1 VSARAALAVALDV
14 LLRLFAPFLPFVT
27 EEVWSWWRAG
37 SVHLA
42 PWPVPTDL
50 GCEEPGTDPLVLTI
64 AVDVLTAVRRA
75 KSDAK
80 QSMRA
85 AVGHVTVRDTTT
97 RLTALASVEADV
109 LAAGNVAKLATE
121 TVTDGVEPGVEVH
134 LMPLDTDG
142 GPTA

>member
-1 VSARAALAVALDV
+1 VALDV

-37 SVHLA
+37 SVHRA
-42 PWPVPTDL
+42 TWPTPTDL
-50 GCEEPGTDPLVLTI
+50 GSEEPGADPLVLTV

-85 AVGHVTVRDTTT
+85 AVEHVTVRDTTA

-109 LAAGNVAKLATE
+109 LAAGNVATLSTDR
-121 TVTDGVEPGVEVH
+121 VTDGVEPGVEVR
-134 LMPLDTDG
+134 LMPLDTEAA
-142 GPTA
+142 PTA

>member
-1 VSARAALAVALDV
+1 M
-14 LLRLFAPFLPFVT
+14 
-27 EEVWSWWRAG
+27 
-37 SVHLA
+37 HLA
-42 PWPVPTDL
+42 SWPTAADL
-50 GCEEPGTDPLVLTI
+50 GSEEPGADPLVLTI
-64 AVDVLTAVRRA
+64 AVDVLAAVRRA

-85 AVGHVTVRDTTT
+85 AVEHVTVRDTTA

-121 TVTDGVEPGVEVH
+121 VLTDGVEPGVEVR

-142 GPTA
+142 GPAA

>member
-1 VSARAALAVALDV
+1 VHRAAWP
-14 LLRLFAPFLPFVT
+14 AP
-27 EEVWSWWRAG
+27 A
-37 SVHLA
+37 
-42 PWPVPTDL
+42 DL
-50 GCEEPGTDPLVLTI
+50 GSEEPGADPLVLTV

-85 AVGHVTVRDTTT
+85 AVEHVTVRDTTA